1 MTQFDLPGSPGGAR
15 HTPRLEA
22 GASAASDAG
31 FDARTGGTNGAIAHT
46 PAAQVEQVVAAA
58 GAVEERFAHTSPAE
72 RREMLRACANWHA
85 SSAAT
90 ASSACTSRATTA
102 SA

>member
-1 MTQFDLPGSPGGAR
+1 MTQFDLSGSPGGAR
-15 HTPRLEA
+15 HTRLEA
-22 GASAASDAG
+22 GASAASDTS
-31 FDARTGGTNGAIAHT
+31 FDPCTGACNGAIAHT

-58 GAVEERFAHTSPAE
+58 GAVEERFAQTSPAE

-102 SA
+102 PA